1 MAMSLELSR
10 ISALIF
16 DVDGTL
22 RDTDDQMVL
31 TLEKWL
37 RIGSFF
43 FPGREPRSLAR
54 WLVMKTETPGNFVFG
69 LPDRLGIDERLARLG
84 NLLRRAGLRRST
96 NTFLIIQGVR
106 EMLARLQ
113 PYYPMSVVSARDKRT
128 TMAFL
133 DQFDLTPFFQYV
145 ATAHTCRY
153 TKPYPDPLLWV
164 AERMGVPIENCLMIG
179 DTTVDIR
186 AGIAAGAQT
195 VGVLCGF
202 GEQCELERIGADLI
216 LANTPALAEVLLKNE
231 VNI

>member
-1 MAMSLELSR
+1 MSLEFSR
-10 ISALIF
+10 IRALIF

-37 RIGSFF
+37 WPGRFI
-43 FPGREPRSLAR
+43 FPGRQSRSVAR
-54 WLVMKTETPGNFVFG
+54 WLVMKTETPGNFIFS
-69 LPDRLGIDERLARLG
+69 LPDRFGIDDGLAGVG
-84 NLLRRAGLRRST
+84 NWLYRSGLRHPAA
-96 NTFLIIQGVR
+96 NFLIIQGVR

-113 PYYPMSVVSARDKRT
+113 LHYPLSIVSARDRRT

-133 DQFDLTPFFQYV
+133 DQFELTPFFQAI
-145 ATAHTCRY
+145 ATARTCRY

-164 AERMGVPIENCLMIG
+164 AERMDVPIESCVMVG

-186 AGIAAGAQT
+186 AGKAAGAQT

-202 GEQCELERIGADLI
+202 GEKRELERVGADLV
-216 LANTPALAEVLLKNE
+216 LTDTPALADVLLNRFSTT
-231 VNI
+231 